1 MLNTV
6 CIVRKKLTEAAQPVQ
21 VNYVNSNFPW
31 RELDLPLDVSMFA
44 ALGNEVLDLRETFL
58 FVVRKP

>member
-1 MLNTV
+1 
-6 CIVRKKLTEAAQPVQ
+6 VRKKLTEAAQPVQ